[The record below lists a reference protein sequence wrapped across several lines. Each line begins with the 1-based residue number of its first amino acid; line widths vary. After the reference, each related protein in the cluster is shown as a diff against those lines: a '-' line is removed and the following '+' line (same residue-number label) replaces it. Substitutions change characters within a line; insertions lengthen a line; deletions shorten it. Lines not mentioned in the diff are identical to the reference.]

1 MSTSSDDWD
10 DEAVLLD
17 LLRARFV
24 KMNDRILWGAGVE
37 GTGSVDNVQ
46 NELQH
51 LVMYFRDMYQHV
63 S

>member
-51 LVMYFRDMYQHV
+51 LVMYFRHMYQHV